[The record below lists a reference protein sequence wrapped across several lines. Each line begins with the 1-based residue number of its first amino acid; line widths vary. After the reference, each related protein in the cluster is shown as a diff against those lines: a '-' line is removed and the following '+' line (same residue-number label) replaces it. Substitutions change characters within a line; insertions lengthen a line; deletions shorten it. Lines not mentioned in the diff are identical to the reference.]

1 MQNDIKKIFFLLT
14 KEERKKSI
22 LILLLILF
30 MAILDMIGVAS
41 ILPFIAVISNPELI
55 ETNIFL
61 NKLYVFLSI
70 FGIQTNEDFF
80 FILGLIVF
88 ILLLI
93 SLTFKAF
100 STYVQIKY
108 SLMCEFS
115 IAKRLVEGYLHQPYI
130 WFLNRNSA
138 DLGKT
143 ILSEVSQVVNGSL
156 ISFMNFV
163 NYFMIIFFIL
173 VMLLMV
179 DLKLTISVI
188 FFLGS

>member
-80 FILGLIVF
+80 LF
-88 ILLLI
+88 
-93 SLTFKAF
+93 
-100 STYVQIKY
+100 
-108 SLMCEFS
+108 
-115 IAKRLVEGYLHQPYI
+115 
-130 WFLNRNSA
+130 
-138 DLGKT
+138 
-143 ILSEVSQVVNGSL
+143 
-156 ISFMNFV
+156 
-163 NYFMIIFFIL
+163 
-173 VMLLMV
+173 
-179 DLKLTISVI
+179 
-188 FFLGS
+188 